1 MANQKFFAQK
11 DYKGFPIPSTMMG
24 FEKTPIAKNLI
35 EVPATTATGTTQ
47 VKHPNGLRYFVRVD
61 RFNKIIPNSL
71 FTSSESQGAGVIEFK
86 LFKS

>member
-24 FEKTPIAKNLI
+24 FEKTPIAKNLV
-35 EVPATTATGTTQ
+35 EVPAVTATGVTQ
-47 VKHPNGLRYFVRVD
+47 VVHPNKLRYFVRVD
-61 RFNKIIPNSL
+61 KLGKIIPNSL
-71 FTSSESQGAGVIEFK
+71 FTSSESQGSGVIEFK